1 MQCQASMTSA
11 KISASENFRYFC
23 KMSAEILRPFLKTT
37 GLKTCIIAYIKS
49 V

>member
-11 KISASENFRYFC
+11 KISTSENSCYFC
-23 KMSAEILRPFLKTT
+23 KMSAEILRPFLKMKE
-37 GLKTCIIAYIKS
+37 LKKCIFAHIRS